1 MSFSERKKNAFLKF
15 FFLSYIIPKP
25 KSEHSYMSKKPLKG
39 RTQKHLHVT
48 LTLWLI
54 SFSQS
59 RSQLGPKSQ
68 LVQFPFSLD
77 LTRHN
82 SVELWL
88 HITLIWT
95 TWVAYKSNAFFL
107 PFYHHLLS
115 LSLSFFFFFW
125 FVYLVCA
132 LYYGTSWEV
141 NQAFTTDVSIVVL
154 CSFRLKQNIKIWVCL
169 SPSNMCSSIIVH
181 SKPK

>member
-1 MSFSERKKNAFLKF
+1 
-15 FFLSYIIPKP
+15 
-25 KSEHSYMSKKPLKG
+25 MSKKPLKG
-39 RTQKHLHVT
+39 RAQKHLHVT

-54 SFSQS
+54 SFCQL

-107 PFYHHLLS
+107 LFYHHLLYFVLFC
-115 LSLSFFFFFW
+115 LSCL
-125 FVYLVCA
+125 C
-132 LYYGTSWEV
+132 LYHGTSWEV
-141 NQAFTTDVSIVVL
+141 NQVFTTDVSIVVL
-154 CSFRLKQNIKIWVCL
+154 WSFRLKQNIKIWVVFRPPIC
-169 SPSNMCSSIIVH
+169 VH
-181 SKPK
+181 QS

>member
-1 MSFSERKKNAFLKF
+1 MINLIFPIKVTIRSQVPTGPISF
-15 FFLSYIIPKP
+15 FFGPHKTQLS
-25 KSEHSYMSKKPLKG
+25 G
-39 RTQKHLHVT
+39 T
-48 LTLWLI
+48 LAPHYAYLDNLGGLQI
-54 SFSQS
+54 QRFLSSFLSS
-59 RSQLGPKSQ
+59 PS
-68 LVQFPFSLD
+68 
-77 LTRHN
+77 
-82 SVELWL
+82 
-88 HITLIWT
+88 
-95 TWVAYKSNAFFL
+95 
-107 PFYHHLLS
+107 LS
-115 LSLSFFFFFW
+115 LSLFFFFFW